1 MITFFDAATILNFL
15 SIVLLIIF
23 AVWARCWLLVIGF
36 LIQLPVEVQVFAF
49 KLYRLFGIPWDTS
62 RGAPAWLLNRILEV
76 SSTIIVT
83 IGLIQLLCRYRR
95 MHRST
100 ARELPNPEKT

>member
-1 MITFFDAATILNFL
+1 MIRFLDTATILNFV

-36 LIQLPVEVQVFAF
+36 LIQLPVEVEVLAF
-49 KLYRLFGIPWDTS
+49 KLYRMFGILWDTS
-62 RGAPAWLLNRILEV
+62 HGAPAWLLNRILEV

-83 IGLIQLLCRYRR
+83 IGLIQLFYRYRR
-95 MHRST
+95 LRQLRW
-100 ARELPNPEKT
+100 AEGEEG